1 MADNFSD
8 ELGAQRRQKDN
19 APVADHGSVARLV
32 SGGVGPMLSFP
43 FHSSV

>member
-8 ELGAQRRQKDN
+8 DLGAQSRQKDN
-19 APVADHGSVARLV
+19 APVADHGSVAHLV

-43 FHSSV
+43 LYSSV